1 MAAANPQSGYY
12 ILADG
17 TTAALKY
24 AVINASAS
32 GNNTLVAGVT
42 GKKIRVISLFYMS
55 AGTVNV
61 TFQSGAG
68 GTALTG
74 AIAHTA
80 QTGVVLNENF
90 TGWFQ
95 TLAGAL
101 LNVNL
106 SAAISIAGSLSY
118 IEI

>member
-1 MAAANPQSGYY
+1 MSVNPQSGYY
-12 ILADG
+12 IFANG
-17 TTAALKY
+17 KPRTVKY
-24 AVINASAS
+24 AVISASSS

-42 GKKIRVISLFYMS
+42 GKKIRVVSLFYMA
-55 AGTVNV
+55 AGTVTV

-68 GTALTG
+68 GTAITG

-90 TGWFQ
+90 SGWFQ
-95 TLAGAL
+95 TLANGDL

-106 SAAISIAGSLSY
+106 NAAISIAGSLSY
-118 IEI
+118 IEV